1 MNELRSC
8 MSSQKILIDLS
19 NYNVLP
25 NQIFRLS
32 LFFHRR
38 YNVQKGT
45 CEHKLN
51 VIEIKGYIEL

>member
-1 MNELRSC
+1 